1 MSELLNSIKADLLD
15 RRLLPLVALV
25 GVGLIAAL
33 AYAVLGGGSTPAA
46 VPPSSASNATQSGGL
61 QVSAATAERSVAETT
76 DGAREQRSG
85 KARDPFTVL
94 PGTKTASTSA
104 ASSSTSTSTTSSA
117 SGTETSGKTEASGGT
132 ETSGSGK
139 TEENTKAGKTKK
151 PGYHVAVLF
160 GLFPAG
166 ATPETV
172 SLTPYENLELQAPL
186 PSAKHPLI
194 VFRGVTAGGKSATF
208 TLLGEAILHG
218 LGACLP
224 NAVQCQAID
233 LKPGQTEQLEYLSP
247 SGETTVYELRVV
259 SITEAKAKASK
270 ASKGKASA
278 ADLGWAESKA
288 GRELLRHSGLF
299 ALPFLRYSSRPGV
312 LVFAPRKA
320 SAARAHVA
328 ADPLFGW
335 R

>member
-25 GVGLIAAL
+25 GVGLVAAL
-33 AYAVLGGGSTPAA
+33 AYAVLGGGSTPSASA
-46 VPPSSASNATQSGGL
+46 PPTSASNATQPGGL
-61 QVSAATAERSVAETT
+61 QVSATTADRSVAETT
-76 DGAREQRSG
+76 DGAKEQRSG
-85 KARDPFTVL
+85 KARNPFTPL
-94 PGTKTASTSA
+94 PGVKTASTSP
-104 ASSSTSTSTTSSA
+104 SSTSTSTSTSGS
-117 SGTETSGKTEASGGT
+117 STETSGKTEGSGGT
-132 ETSGSGK
+132 ETTEPSKTEETKKSGK
-139 TEENTKAGKTKK
+139 TGKS
-151 PGYHVAVLF
+151 GYHVAVLF
-160 GLFPAG
+160 GLFPIG

-172 SLTPYENLELQAPL
+172 SLTPYENLKLQAPL
-186 PSAKHPLI
+186 PSVKQPLI

-233 LKPGQTEQLEYLSP
+233 LKPGQTEQLEYLNAA
-247 SGETTVYELRVV
+247 GETTVYELRVV

-270 ASKGKASA
+270 ASKGKAA
-278 ADLGWAESKA
+278 AAQLGWAESKA
-288 GRELLRHSGLF
+288 GRDLLRHSGLF

-312 LVFAPRKA
+312 LVFAARKA

-328 ADPLFGW
+328 AEPLFNW